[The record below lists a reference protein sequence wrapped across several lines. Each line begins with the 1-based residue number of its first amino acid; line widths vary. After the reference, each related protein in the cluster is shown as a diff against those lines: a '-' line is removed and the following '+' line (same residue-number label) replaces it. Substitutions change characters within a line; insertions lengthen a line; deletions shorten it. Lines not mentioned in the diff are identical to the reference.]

1 MCRLEPDI
9 LDWQCVFVVNI
20 EFSAAQGLADSDSVC
35 RLTTGSGKSEDFTE
49 CLKQD
54 RTNCVALMPIV
65 GQEFLARK
73 EVLLKILL
81 GKTTHLETKR
91 PIHYGLI

>member
-1 MCRLEPDI
+1 MSQAGQDELRSADANRRAG
-9 LDWQCVFVVNI
+9 VFI
-20 EFSAAQGLADSDSVC
+20 
-35 RLTTGSGKSEDFTE
+35 
-49 CLKQD
+49 
-54 RTNCVALMPIV
+54 
-65 GQEFLARK
+65 ARK